1 MNRLHEPLRI
11 EPTPLVSPTAVPAE
25 MSSGEPCYLVRYEL
39 AFLAFFGFFNVY
51 AMRVNLSVAIV
62 KMVTES
68 KDWVGRDGQ
77 EWSKPEQGLVLGCV
91 RSSAAE
97 LPGGLRHPLT
107 PVAPPQVL
115 LLRLPLHAGARRL
128 ARHQVRRQVGLRC
141 RSSRHGAADDQ
152 PAAPARP
159 YSRLDGIAEP

>member
-1 MNRLHEPLRI
+1 MSSGHWRSSS
-11 EPTPLVSPTAVPAE
+11 TPLVSPTAIPPE

-91 RSSAAE
+91 RSSAAAPAPVGAPAPSVPVE
-97 LPGGLRHPLT
+97 LAEAWLT
-107 PVAPPQVL
+107 GIEARL
-115 LLRLPLHAGARRL
+115 LGSSDSL
-128 ARHQVRRQVGLRC
+128 VRI
-141 RSSRHGAADDQ
+141 
-152 PAAPARP
+152 AAP
-159 YSRLDGIAEP
+159 LL

>member
-1 MNRLHEPLRI
+1 MSSGHWRSSS
-11 EPTPLVSPTAVPAE
+11 TPLVSPTAVQEE

-77 EWSKPEQGLVLGCV
+77 EWSKPEQGVVLGCV
-91 RSSAAE
+91 RSSAAA
-97 LPGGLRHPLT
+97 PLRHPLT

-128 ARHQVRRQVGLRC
+128 ARHQVRRQVGLR
-141 RSSRHGAADDQ
+141 RRA
-152 PAAPARP
+152 
-159 YSRLDGIAEP
+159 I

>member
-1 MNRLHEPLRI
+1 MSSGHWRSSS
-11 EPTPLVSPTAVPAE
+11 TPLVSPTAVQEE
-25 MSSGEPCYLVRYEL
+25 MVTGEPCYLVRYEL

-91 RSSAAE
+91 AQLRCGSPAPAPADPRRSSAGPSSTATSSRRCSAA
-97 LPGGLRHPLT
+97 GS
-107 PVAPPQVL
+107 PPSSAASGFSVS
-115 LLRLPLHAGARRL
+115 ACSARR
-128 ARHQVRRQVGLRC
+128 C
-141 RSSRHGAADDQ
+141 
-152 PAAPARP
+152 
-159 YSRLDGIAEP
+159 

>member
-1 MNRLHEPLRI
+1 MSSGHWRSSS
-11 EPTPLVSPTAVPAE
+11 TPLVSPTAVPAE

-91 RSSAAE
+91 RRSAAAPAPVDPRRSSAGPSSTATSSRRCSAAGSPPSSAASGSSVSE
-97 LPGGLRHPLT
+97 FS
-107 PVAPPQVL
+107 
-115 LLRLPLHAGARRL
+115 ARR
-128 ARHQVRRQVGLRC
+128 C
-141 RSSRHGAADDQ
+141 
-152 PAAPARP
+152 
-159 YSRLDGIAEP
+159 